1 MPWGPSRATR
11 RSGGL
16 AEAKDRMPKMRGVVA
31 VLGATGYTGRLV
43 AAELARRDRPYRLG
57 ARDPRRLAEV
67 PHVSHGEV
75 FVVDVTDPS
84 GLDKF
89 LDGADVL
96 VNTVG
101 PFSALGLPVVE
112 AAVRK
117 RVAYVDS
124 TGEPGFMAEVYRRF
138 AQAPIPLVPACAFDY
153 IPGDL
158 AADIAASDLG
168 GTVDEVGVHYDI
180 SSMQPSRGTAR
191 SALGVL
197 AQEPFA
203 LKRWRVTFP
212 DRAHDAIEWPGGE
225 RVTVPRHVPG
235 ARVTVTMAVPV
246 PLLPGWEF
254 GAAAL
259 AWLSPF
265 LRPLVELLPEGPT
278 PAVRAAARYRVLA
291 EATGPAGRAAVL
303 CEGSDTYGV
312 SARFLVEAAERLRG
326 RGAMAPA
333 EALEPAA
340 FLDAVSGEDFRW
352 RRVEAGT
359 LR

>member
-1 MPWGPSRATR
+1 M
-11 RSGGL
+11 GGVL
-16 AEAKDRMPKMRGVVA
+16 A
-31 VLGATGYTGRLV
+31 VLGATGYTGKLV

-57 ARDPRRLAEV
+57 ARDPRRIAEV
-67 PHVSHGEV
+67 PRASHGEAV
-75 FVVDVTDPS
+75 VVDVTDPAR
-84 GLDKF
+84 LDAF

-101 PFSALGLPVVE
+101 PFVALGLPVVE

-117 RVAYVDS
+117 GVAYVDS

-138 AQAPIPLVPACAFDY
+138 ADAPVPIVPACGFDY

-158 AADIAASDLG
+158 AAAIAAGELG
-168 GTVDEVGVHYDI
+168 GKVDEVGVHYEV

-197 AQEPFA
+197 AQGPVA
-203 LKRWRVTFP
+203 LKRRRVTFP
-212 DRAHDAIEWPGGE
+212 DGARDAIEWPGGE
-225 RVTVPRHVPG
+225 QITVPRHVPG
-235 ARVTVTMAVPV
+235 AVVTVTMAVSV

-254 GAAAL
+254 GAATL
-259 AWLSPF
+259 AWLAPL

-278 PAVRAAARYRVLA
+278 PAVRAAARYRILA
-291 EATGPAGRAAVL
+291 EATGPAGRVAVL
-303 CEGSDTYGV
+303 CEGADTYGV
-312 SARFLVEAAERLRG
+312 TARFLIDAAERLRG

-352 RRVEAGT
+352 RRVPA